1 VIMQSKIFLG
11 TVLFIILFVVT
22 GVVLLN
28 EGILPEQQTTPTNP
42 GTGRM
47 QVEQRAILAGSTES
61 GALLFLGSCSTCHG
75 RNGEGVPGKGPVLN
89 PDLFTKHFPQIKS
102 TLGGF
107 GGTVKDFIRLTVA
120 AGRPIESAW
129 AIEQGGFPQRMPT
142 WGKAYGGPLT
152 DQQVE
157 NIVNFVTGWENEAV
171 SGGVQP
177 AFQGVGSDLT
187 VELPAGDA
195 THGEQLFAQKVK
207 LASGTNAPCQACHS
221 LVPGEVKTGPSLAG
235 VASRA
240 GSREPGKTADQYVRE
255 SIQQP
260 SIYIVSDDPAHN
272 FTAANGKS
280 LMPDGLANQM
290 SPQDLADMIAY
301 LLTLQ

>member
-1 VIMQSKIFLG
+1 MQSKIFLG
-11 TVLFIILFVVT
+11 TLLFIILFVAT

-47 QVEQRAILAGSTES
+47 QIEQRAILGGSTEQ
-61 GALLFLGSCSTCHG
+61 GALLYLGNCSSCHG
-75 RNGEGVPGKGPVLN
+75 RNGEGVPGKGPTLN

-107 GGTVKDFIRLTVA
+107 GGTVADFIRLTIS

-129 AIEQGGFPQRMPT
+129 AIEQGGYPQRMPT

-152 DQQVE
+152 EQQVE
-157 NIVNFVTGWENEAV
+157 DIVNFTIGWEADAGAAQVIEFDA
-171 SGGVQP
+171 
-177 AFQGVGSDLT
+177 AGSD
-187 VELPAGDA
+187 VNKELPAGDA
-195 THGEQLFAQKVK
+195 ARGEQLFAQQVK
-207 LASGTNAPCQACHS
+207 QASGSNASCTACHS

-235 VASRA
+235 VAARA
-240 GSREPGKTADQYVRE
+240 ETRVAGETAEQYIRQ

-260 SIYIVSDDPAHN
+260 NAFIVPDNPAYV
-272 FTAANGKS
+272 ANGKS
-280 LMPDGLANQM
+280 LMPEGLGNLM
-290 SPQDLADMIAY
+290 SDQDLADLIAY

>member
-1 VIMQSKIFLG
+1 MQSKIFLG
-11 TVLFIILFVVT
+11 TLLFIILFVAT

-47 QVEQRAILAGSTES
+47 QIEQRAILGGSTEQ
-61 GALLFLGSCSTCHG
+61 GALLYLGNCSTCHG
-75 RNGEGVPGKGPVLN
+75 RSGEGVPGKGPNLN
-89 PDLFTKHFPQIKS
+89 PDLFTKHFPQVKS

-129 AIEQGGFPQRMPT
+129 AIEQGGYPQRMPT
-142 WGKAYGGPLT
+142 WGQAYGGPMT
-152 DQQVE
+152 TQQVE
-157 NIVNFVTGWENEAV
+157 DIVNFIVGWEADAGAAQV
-171 SGGVQP
+171 VQFD
-177 AFQGVGSDLT
+177 AAGSDIEK
-187 VELPAGDA
+187 ELPAGDA
-195 THGEQLFAQKVK
+195 ARGEQLFAQQLKQ
-207 LASGTNAPCQACHS
+207 ASGANASCKACHS
-221 LVPGEVKTGPSLAG
+221 LQPGEILTGPSLAG

-240 GSREPGKTADQYVRE
+240 AARVAGETAEQYIRA

-260 SIYIVSDDPAHN
+260 NAFLVQDDPKFVQAS
-272 FTAANGKS
+272 GKS
-280 LMPDGLANQM
+280 AMPEGLGNLMSD
-290 SPQDLADMIAY
+290 QDLADLIAY